1 MSCSDPIA
9 DMLTRIRN
17 ASKAGLPAAEMGH
30 SRLKAE
36 IARILKKEGY
46 VADVAEGEE
55 GGKKTLRVLLKYDYN
70 EKPII
75 QQLRRVSKPGLRRYV
90 AAAAIPRVRGG
101 ILRGGNAGSRD
112 AHNCQGVA
120 SVFCAVAR
128 LHVPHEGVLD
138 GEEGRDY
145 FAHVSP
151 VRIRRCRASCP
162 A

>member
-17 ASKAGLPAAEMGH
+17 ASKAGLPVVEMGH

-46 VADVAEGEE
+46 IADVAEFADE
-55 GGKKTLRVLLKYDYN
+55 GKKGLRVVLKYDYN

-90 AAAAIPRVRGG
+90 PAGGIPRVRGG
-101 ILRGGNAGSRD
+101 IGTAVLSTSRGVMSDRE
-112 AHNCQGVA
+112 
-120 SVFCAVAR
+120 AR
-128 LHVPHEGVLD
+128 A
-138 GEEGRDY
+138 
-145 FAHVSP
+145 AHVGGE
-151 VRIRRCRASCP
+151 VLCQVW
-162 A
+162 

>member
-17 ASKAGLPAAEMGH
+17 ACKAGLPAVEMGH

-46 VADVAEGEE
+46 VADVAETTED
-55 GGKKTLRVLLKYDYN
+55 GKKLLRVVLKYDYN

-75 QQLRRVSKPGLRRYV
+75 QQLQRVSKPGLRRYV

-101 ILRGGNAGSRD
+101 LGTALLSTSRGIMTDRE
-112 AHNCQGVA
+112 
-120 SVFCAVAR
+120 AR
-128 LHVPHEGVLD
+128 T
-138 GEEGRDY
+138 
-145 FAHVSP
+145 AHVGGE
-151 VRIRRCRASCP
+151 VLCQIW
-162 A
+162 

>member
-17 ASKAGLPAAEMGH
+17 ASKAGLPAADMGH

-46 VADVAEGEE
+46 VADVVESEA
-55 GGKKTLRVLLKYDYN
+55 GGKKSLRVVLKYDYN

-75 QQLRRVSKPGLRRYV
+75 QQLRRISKPGLRRYV

-101 ILRGGNAGSRD
+101 MGTAVLSTSRGVMSDRE
-112 AHNCQGVA
+112 
-120 SVFCAVAR
+120 AR
-128 LHVPHEGVLD
+128 A
-138 GEEGRDY
+138 
-145 FAHVSP
+145 AHVGGELICQ
-151 VRIRRCRASCP
+151 VW
-162 A
+162 

>member
-1 MSCSDPIA
+1 MSCSDTIA
-9 DMLTRIRN
+9 DMLTRSRN

-101 ILRGGNAGSRD
+101 MGTAVLSTSRGVMSDREARAARVGGEVL
-112 AHNCQGVA
+112 CQVW
-120 SVFCAVAR
+120 
-128 LHVPHEGVLD
+128 
-138 GEEGRDY
+138 
-145 FAHVSP
+145 
-151 VRIRRCRASCP
+151 
-162 A
+162 